1 MAAKEHDLSQAGYL
15 ASTKEE
21 KPQANRPID
30 DSSSDVVRSL
40 RDISADEEAG
50 VDHSQGKDLTKT
62 PTNVSH
68 VGAFAARTLSIVRT
82 RESGKELGPPPDGG
96 FLAWSQTYYT
106 ENLGRSPSD
115 ISWVGSIQ
123 IFLLF
128 FIGTFSGRATDSGYF
143 KVILTIGAVL
153 ELFCIF
159 MTSLCTEYWQLFL
172 AQGVGQGIGCG
183 LMFCPTI
190 ALTPTYFSKNR
201 SVAIGIVAS
210 GSATGGLVFPAV
222 VMRLLPQIGY
232 GWTMRT
238 LGFISLATL
247 TPCLVFL
254 RQRLPP
260 RKSGPLVEWA
270 AFKEASYLFF
280 AIGMFLNFWGLY
292 IGFFY
297 IGSFSREII
306 GVSTT
311 TSIYVLLL
319 MNGIGLL
326 GRVIPNS
333 MADRYTGPLNMLI
346 PFSFATGLIAFC
358 WAGVQ
363 NLSGVYGFAAFYG
376 LAAAGI
382 QSLFPAT
389 LSTLTTDLKKMGAR
403 MGMVMSVVGVAA
415 LIGSP
420 IAGALVQRGDGDYLY
435 SQMFMGSVIIV
446 GTLNLVAAR
455 VAKLGGDRSTYR
467 ITLPA
472 STQNTEKK
480 IMAPR
485 GRGGKFSKP
494 SRGGGKHFS
503 RDVQTVDKDGNPVSM
518 WRDPADER
526 ESSSEEEALTE
537 ESDESSNEPGPST
550 TTPNF
555 PHDKPAQD
563 KPELSREE
571 RRALAKAKRAAAA
584 ARKNQGSAQPGGFP
598 PSDSESETQHTNNIR
613 SNGVKAKTGAGA
625 DASEE
630 EDDDL
635 DLPSNPNYVSK
646 SKKTDVGE
654 GKEAQLSRREREAI
668 EAQHARERYM
678 KLHAEGKTDEARA
691 DLARLAIVKERREAE
706 RLRKEAE
713 KEEKAEIA
721 RQRAEERERKLT
733 KGGAPKKKGG
743 KK

>member
-1 MAAKEHDLSQAGYL
+1 MAVEESDVGQPGYS
-15 ASTKEE
+15 ASIIE
-21 KPQANRPID
+21 KTNTARPVE
-30 DSSSDVVRSL
+30 DSSSDDVRSL
-40 RDISADEEAG
+40 RNSPEDVESGIDQ
-50 VDHSQGKDLTKT
+50 SQDKDLTRT
-62 PTNVSH
+62 PTNMSH

-82 RESGKELGPPPDGG
+82 RESGKDIGPPPDGG
-96 FLAWSQTYYT
+96 FLAWSQVALAHFVIFNTWGYINSFGVFQTYYT
-106 ENLGRSPSD
+106 ETLGRSPSD

-128 FIGTFSGRATDSGYF
+128 FIGTFSGRATDAGYF
-143 KVILTIGAVL
+143 KVILTTGAVL

-159 MTSLCTEYWQLFL
+159 MTSLCTKYWQLFL

-247 TPCLVFL
+247 TPCLIFL

-260 RKSGPLVEWA
+260 RKNGPLVEWA
-270 AFKEASYLFF
+270 AFKESSYSFF

-306 GVSTT
+306 GVSTE

-333 MADRYTGPLNMLI
+333 MADLYTGPLNMLI

-358 WAGVQ
+358 WAGVHSI
-363 NLSGVYGFAAFYG
+363 SGVYGFAAFYG

-403 MGMVMSVVGVAA
+403 MGMIMSVVGVAA

-435 SQMFMGSVIIV
+435 AQMFMGTVIIA
-446 GTLNLVAAR
+446 GTLNLIAAR
-455 VAKLGGDRSTYR
+455 TAKL
-467 ITLPA
+467 
-472 STQNTEKK
+472 
-480 IMAPR
+480 R
-485 GRGGKFSKP
+485 GF
-494 SRGGGKHFS
+494 
-503 RDVQTVDKDGNPVSM
+503 V
-518 WRDPADER
+518 WER
-526 ESSSEEEALTE
+526 A
-537 ESDESSNEPGPST
+537 
-550 TTPNF
+550 
-555 PHDKPAQD
+555 
-563 KPELSREE
+563 
-571 RRALAKAKRAAAA
+571 
-584 ARKNQGSAQPGGFP
+584 
-598 PSDSESETQHTNNIR
+598 
-613 SNGVKAKTGAGA
+613 
-625 DASEE
+625 
-630 EDDDL
+630 
-635 DLPSNPNYVSK
+635 
-646 SKKTDVGE
+646 
-654 GKEAQLSRREREAI
+654 
-668 EAQHARERYM
+668 
-678 KLHAEGKTDEARA
+678 
-691 DLARLAIVKERREAE
+691 
-706 RLRKEAE
+706 
-713 KEEKAEIA
+713 
-721 RQRAEERERKLT
+721 
-733 KGGAPKKKGG
+733 
-743 KK
+743 